1 MVRKVYGEATGST
14 GKATRRLRTFDKK
27 ATRKRKEERGEKE
40 RGDRREEER
49 GEDFGFEPFLTKK
62 VGFHEP
68 P

>member
-1 MVRKVYGEATGST
+1 M
-14 GKATRRLRTFDKK
+14 RTFDKK